1 MNSLSFGPRITKGV
15 KTLILINCITFAL
28 TWIIDLVLTRSN
40 SLMQNHIYIV
50 FSLTPQQVL
59 EGFLWQLFTYQFLH
73 GGFLHLFF
81 NMFTL
86 WMIGPELERKWTTQ
100 FFIRY
105 YFICALGA
113 GLFILT
119 LPIILGQ
126 NLTIRTLGASG
137 AIFGLLLAYAVY
149 WPNRMIL
156 IWFII
161 PIKVKYFAIIIGLL
175 SLYFTFQTTGGGG
188 ISHVAHLGG
197 LITGYMYLM
206 YKIPHLVEGLPLRS
220 KRSGLQYA
228 QRLLGKLKEAKKKKE
243 WESRQEEIYD
253 EMHMEEKIDA
263 LLEKISKHG
272 WKALSAKEKNFLRKA
287 SERMEKD

>member
-28 TWIIDLVLTRSN
+28 TWIINLVLTRSN
-40 SLMQNHIYIV
+40 SLMQDHISIV
-50 FSLTPQQVL
+50 FSLTPQLVL
-59 EGFLWQLFTYQFLH
+59 QGFLWQLFTYQFLH
-73 GGFLHLFF
+73 GGLLHLFV

-86 WMIGPELERKWTTQ
+86 WMIGPELERKWNTQ

-113 GLFILT
+113 GVFILT

-175 SLYFTFQTTGGGG
+175 SLFFTFQTTGGGG
-188 ISHVAHLGG
+188 ISHVSHLGG

-206 YKIPHLVEGLPLRS
+206 YKIPHLVDGLPLRS

-228 QRLLGKLKEAKKKKE
+228 QRLLGKVKEAKKKKE